1 MKNSFKIKKLSFK
14 DIGKKKSE
22 NIYDFLIKN
31 IKNTTF
37 QTFGYNFFFGL
48 LKINFK

>member
-1 MKNSFKIKKLSFK
+1 MKQSFKIKKLLSI

-22 NIYDFLIKN
+22 DVYNFLIKN

-37 QTFGYNFFFGL
+37 EIFGYNFFFRVA
-48 LKINFK
+48 